1 MLRAEIDDEDFGVLI
16 LEELEPEHEINI
28 QDKLKPNNI
37 KTKDKESTMCSW
49 PSEDWFL
56 LSDF

>member
-16 LEELEPEHEINI
+16 LVELEPEHEINI

-37 KTKDKESTMCSW
+37 KSKDKKATMCS
-49 PSEDWFL
+49 
-56 LSDF
+56 